1 MARSKG
7 PKPKVFTEFP
17 KMVYQ
22 RETGETLQ
30 VKKDSEIPDDY
41 VDHISKV
48 GKTEEEVA
56 AEQQAIVDTEA
67 AAKKLADDE
76 AEELEKA
83 QKADDKAAKAL
94 FKQLKMDRAEAEK
107 ILTED
112 GVDFEEDDDDLTI
125 AMAVKELLEDDSE

>member
-1 MARSKG
+1 MAKH
-7 PKPKVFTEFP
+7 KPNVRPRTEFP
-17 KMVYQ
+17 KMIYH
-22 RETGETLQ
+22 RETGEPM
-30 VKKDSEIPDDY
+30 VINKESECTDDY

-83 QKADDKAAKAL
+83 QAADDKAAKAL
-94 FKQLKMDRAEAEK
+94 FKKLKMNREEAEE
-107 ILTED
+107 ILKED
-112 GVDFEEDDDDLTI
+112 GVEYDEDADDLTI
-125 AMAVKELLEDDSE
+125 AMAVKELLEDGDGE